1 MSSYPNALCLKFS
14 PPNKDIYIAAG
25 NYEEMC
31 KWRDVLMF
39 HCTRHRNSK
48 SFHHNHRL
56 HNHHHHHHHH
66 KHHKSNT
73 ESNNN
78 ISKKLHSSN
87 KSISKKS
94 KSTNRHNKL
103 NDVDDDEEDLV
114 ELNGE
119 DLDDEEINLDE
130 EFNNANNDYYEEDD
144 LLGDDEEDE
153 LVIEEKNVELSPTS
167 QNKTNESNENENTNN
182 INNSN
187 TNNTNSDESRRLSYK
202 EDDVIRKQRLKENL
216 NQLLIEYKHEEEAQL
231 KKYSK
236 FASNSN
242 INPPPSS
249 NLKQQNRTS
258 LDSCYKINNNPTT
271 ANKNSAFSLVQN
283 NQSSSFRPISLPN
296 KAISGKAVTKS
307 SGSSSSCSSSS
318 PPKARSRESSTNTI
332 TNTSPS
338 TQAQTDSTST
348 STAELTISSHSQIY
362 KKPCLISPRKSGQQ
376 ANNNNNN
383 SSNNQDDSPA
393 YQLANS
399 NSSLNVPNNNN
410 NSMSSS
416 TSSTSSTLSTSSNK
430 SLTIQVRNSVDDS
443 TFIADHN
450 KKFKDTTDNNS
461 KNEFIDLTTKK
472 NLLTTNCSNVSGFLL
487 LKSKDNS
494 EAFLLNEKYWFSLNT
509 NSCNLLYWN
518 DKYEQDLGKFPLGKY
533 ELSKCSQLIKDIQT
547 TTINHYENN
556 ISNDLAF
563 KITFHQN
570 SSYIILTAANKEN
583 KLSWCESIKHTID
596 NISSNC
602 TKCKPKLVV
611 NPMQSLNNNNN
622 NNLNSPNNQPS
633 QINDD
638 QPLIIVNNAN
648 NNNNSSKKCTKQVS
662 KGMRSPI
669 SPSSRQANSLMS
681 SIQASKLK
689 SLENNNLGNSEQ
701 TSSTSSLSSS
711 ISYDSLKQKYDKLS
725 IDNNELQSKF
735 KLLEQIHL
743 NTINEYE
750 KRQNRL
756 YNQIDEMHVKLSN
769 TEMDVE
775 QLNKKLSQSNKSNDS
790 SLMQLQN
797 LNDHLNKYKETMQ
810 LQEKEIEKL
819 NKKLQQI
826 NASENLNQINDILVN
841 CETKINP
848 ESNNNKLK
856 GWNKEVKNLDSRIND
871 LLAKIKEREMNL
883 AQISKV
889 STSTQ
894 TTTLICDDDSY
905 KSKCDQ
911 LEFQLQE
918 AKNKISQLQSNNNN
932 SRISLTKPAINLND
946 FSDDLGKVLMSKEEV
961 ITSLEKQLK
970 DREKQVQ
977 TLTSQLNEEIFQS
990 NKYQDAFNLE
1000 LNRNTQLNNEIKA
1013 LNECL
1018 NQQYCFNTELDSL
1031 KQDLSK
1037 SNSYIKQLEYDI
1049 NQSNEQKEKI
1059 EVEFKNFQEDSK
1071 SELEI
1076 LQEEIKTFEYKLV
1089 HSQRQAQEYQSILED
1104 MDLTNTNSINFL
1116 SQTLT
1121 LCGGS
1126 PSSLGPM
1133 NDSSLQNR
1141 LKRTQSYVQLL
1152 IQQIIQIKNS
1162 NIEELS
1168 AKLQQLQNEFEEIKE
1183 ENIDLND
1190 HIYSVDV
1197 YMREKEAQCDDYQ
1210 KEKDEL
1216 VEKLND
1222 LTHRLAKLDP
1232 NCSETE
1238 KNQSKNIDYDLFLD
1252 KLRQNLNSKTNNL
1265 NDFIRFILSLCNYF
1279 LIKLDCSNATKTPND
1294 DMIISECGILEH
1306 VSQLN
1311 ISTTC
1316 NIIDINTF
1324 KQILVDKLIFSN
1336 DMTTNLNDIKK
1347 SLKNLI
1353 KFINSSGLTKF
1364 NNQILSYMAEQLIH
1378 KAALNGHLK
1387 FACELLR
1394 KKSDQ
1399 QDNNSNNPTLKSE
1412 QDEKIFKL
1420 ASELLLS
1427 DEDSLRKLSAQ
1438 LLNEAQ
1444 HLNQLNCVLNSLNKL
1459 RFKNLSFTQNKK
1471 MLGECLKNL
1480 DILDVDQQ
1488 PDDADEEL
1496 NKLIEDLNNEVYYQ
1510 DPSCQDEKLQNTQ
1523 LNYILD
1529 VIKSIF
1535 LQHKEQIS
1543 EQLNEVHKLMS
1554 ISSDDDLLAHLQ

>member
-1 MSSYPNALCLKFS
+1 
-14 PPNKDIYIAAG
+14 
-25 NYEEMC
+25 MC

-39 HCTRHRNSK
+39 HCSRHRNSK
-48 SFHHNHRL
+48 SFHHHHIHHR
-56 HNHHHHHHHH
+56 HHHHHH
-66 KHHKSNT
+66 KHHKTNNES
-73 ESNNN
+73 SNNN
-78 ISKKLHSSN
+78 SSKKLHSSS
-87 KSISKKS
+87 KSMSKKS
-94 KSTNRHNKL
+94 KSTNNRHNKL

-119 DLDDEEINLDE
+119 DLEDEEEINLDE
-130 EFNNANNDYYEEDD
+130 EFNNANNDYYEDD

-153 LVIEEKNVELSPTS
+153 LVIEQKNVELLSPSS
-167 QNKTNESNENENTNN
+167 QNKTIDSNVNENTNS
-182 INNSN
+182 NNN
-187 TNNTNSDESRRLSYK
+187 NNNTNSDDSRRLSYK
-202 EDDVIRKQRLKENL
+202 EDDMIRKQRLKENL

-242 INPPPSS
+242 INPINNSS
-249 NLKQQNRTS
+249 NLKQQQNRTS
-258 LDSCYKINNNPTT
+258 LDSCYKINNNNNIN
-271 ANKNSAFSLVQN
+271 NKNSAFSLVQN
-283 NQSSSFRPISLPN
+283 NQSTSFRPISLPN
-296 KAISGKAVTKS
+296 KTIGGKSAPTKS
-307 SGSSSSCSSSS
+307 SWSSSSSSSTSTS
-318 PPKARSRESSTNTI
+318 PPKTRSRESSTHTI
-332 TNTSPS
+332 TNTSPP
-338 TQAQTDSTST
+338 APPVDSTST

-376 ANNNNNN
+376 ANNNN
-383 SSNNQDDSPA
+383 SNNNDDSSS

-399 NSSLNVPNNNN
+399 NSSSSLNVNNNNNNNNSN

-416 TSSTSSTLSTSSNK
+416 TTSTSSTLSTSSNK
-430 SLTIQVRNSVDDS
+430 SLTIQVRNSVDES
-443 TFIADHN
+443 TFLSDYN
-450 KKFKDTTDNNS
+450 KKAKDTTDNS
-461 KNEFIDLTTKK
+461 RNEFIDLTTKK
-472 NLLTTNCSNVSGFLL
+472 NLVTTNCSNISGYL

-494 EAFLLNEKYWFSLNT
+494 ETLLLNEKYWFSLNT

-533 ELSKCSQLIKDIQT
+533 ELSKCSQLIKDVQT
-547 TTINHYENN
+547 TTINHYESS
-556 ISNDLAF
+556 SNSDLAF
-563 KITFHQN
+563 KLTFHQN
-570 SSYIILTAANKEN
+570 SSFIILTASNKEN
-583 KLSWCESIKHTID
+583 KLSWCDTIKHTID
-596 NISSNC
+596 HISSNC

-611 NPMQSLNNNNN
+611 NPMQSLNNN
-622 NNLNSPNNQPS
+622 LSSPNNQLS
-633 QINDD
+633 QISDD
-638 QPLIIVNNAN
+638 QSLIIVNNSNGN
-648 NNNNSSKKCTKQVS
+648 NSSSKKCTKQVN

-669 SPSSRQANSLMS
+669 SPSSSRQANSLMS

-689 SLENNNLGNSEQ
+689 SLENNNNLAGSEQ

-711 ISYDSLKQKYDKLS
+711 ISYDSLKQKYDKLTQ
-725 IDNNELQSKF
+725 DNNELQSKF

-769 TEMDVE
+769 SELDIE
-775 QLNKKLSQSNKSNDS
+775 QLNKKLTQSNKSNDS

-841 CETKINP
+841 CETKMSP
-848 ESNNNKLK
+848 ESNNKLR

-883 AQISKV
+883 AQIPKV
-889 STSTQ
+889 CTSTQ

-918 AKNKISQLQSNNNN
+918 AQNKINQLQSSNN
-932 SRISLTKPAINLND
+932 SRSSLNKPAINLND

-1000 LNRNTQLNNEIKA
+1000 LNRNTQLNNEIKS

-1037 SNSYIKQLEYDI
+1037 ANSYIKQLEYDL
-1049 NQSNEQKEKI
+1049 NQSNDQKDKI
-1059 EVEFKNFQEDSK
+1059 EIEFKNFQEDSK
-1071 SELEI
+1071 NELEI

-1104 MDLTNTNSINFL
+1104 MDLSNTNSINFL

-1126 PSSLGPM
+1126 PSSLGSM

-1141 LKRTQSYVQLL
+1141 LKRTQSFVQLL

-1168 AKLQQLQNEFEEIKE
+1168 NRLQQLQNEFDEVKE

-1216 VEKLND
+1216 LEKLQD
-1222 LTHRLAKLDP
+1222 LTHKLAKLDP
-1232 NCSETE
+1232 NCSENE
-1238 KNQSKNIDYDLFLD
+1238 NNQTKNIDYDLFLD

-1279 LIKLDCSNATKTPND
+1279 LIKLDCNNVTKTSND

-1306 VSQLN
+1306 VSKLN
-1311 ISTTC
+1311 INTTC
-1316 NIIDINTF
+1316 NMIDINTF
-1324 KQILVDKLIFSN
+1324 KQILMDKLILSN
-1336 DMTTNLNDIKK
+1336 EMTTNLNDMKK
-1347 SLKNLI
+1347 ALKNLI

-1399 QDNNSNNPTLKSE
+1399 SDNNSNNPTLKSE

-1459 RFKNLSFTQNKK
+1459 RFKNLSYTQNKK
-1471 MLGECLKNL
+1471 LLGEFIKNL
-1480 DILDVDQQ
+1480 DIPDMDQQ
-1488 PDDADEEL
+1488 PEDADEEL
-1496 NKLIEDLNNEVYYQ
+1496 NKLIGDLNNEIYYQ

-1529 VIKSIF
+1529 VIKNIF
-1535 LQHKEQIS
+1535 VQHKEQIS
-1543 EQLNEVHKLMS
+1543 QQLNEVHKLMS

>member
-14 PPNKDIYIAAG
+14 SPNKDIYIAAG

-39 HCTRHRNSK
+39 HCSRHRNSK
-48 SFHHNHRL
+48 SFHHHHRL
-56 HNHHHHHHHH
+56 HHHH
-66 KHHKSNT
+66 KHQKSNT

-78 ISKKLHSSN
+78 NNNNKTLHSSN

-94 KSTNRHNKL
+94 KSTNRHNTL

-130 EFNNANNDYYEEDD
+130 EFNNANNDYYGDD

-153 LVIEEKNVELSPTS
+153 LVIDQKNVELSPSS
-167 QNKTNESNENENTNN
+167 QNKTNESNANENTNT
-182 INNSN
+182 NSV
-187 TNNTNSDESRRLSYK
+187 NSDESRRLSYK
-202 EDDVIRKQRLKENL
+202 EDDMIRKQRLKENL

-242 INPPPSS
+242 INPPANSS
-249 NLKQQNRTS
+249 SLKQQNRTS
-258 LDSCYKINNNPTT
+258 LDSCYKLNNNSTST
-271 ANKNSAFSLVQN
+271 NKNSAFSLVQN
-283 NQSSSFRPISLPN
+283 NHSSSFRPISLPN
-296 KAISGKAVTKS
+296 KTISNKSATKS
-307 SGSSSSCSSSS
+307 SWSSSSSSSNS
-318 PPKARSRESSTNTI
+318 PPKTRSRESSTHTI

-338 TQAQTDSTST
+338 APVPNDSSST

-376 ANNNNNN
+376 ANNNN
-383 SSNNQDDSPA
+383 SNNNCNNNNNNNNNTNTNNNDQDDSSS

-399 NSSLNVPNNNN
+399 NSSLNVPNNNI

-416 TSSTSSTLSTSSNK
+416 TTSTSSTLSTSSNK
-430 SLTIQVRNSVDDS
+430 SLTIQVRNSVDESGFLSDY
-443 TFIADHN
+443 N
-450 KKFKDTTDNNS
+450 KKPKDTTDNS

-472 NLLTTNCSNVSGFLL
+472 NSITNNCSNVSGYL

-494 EAFLLNEKYWFSLNT
+494 ETLLLNEKYWFSLNT

-533 ELSKCSQLIKDIQT
+533 ELSKCSQLIKDIQS
-547 TTINHYENN
+547 TTINHYEDN
-556 ISNDLAF
+556 SSSDLAF

-570 SSYIILTAANKEN
+570 SSFILLTASNKEN
-583 KLSWCESIKHTID
+583 KLSWCESIKYTID
-596 NISSNC
+596 HISSNC

-611 NPMQSLNNNNN
+611 NPMQSLNNNNS
-622 NNLNSPNNQPS
+622 LNSPNNQSS

-638 QPLIIVNNAN
+638 QSLIIVNNSN
-648 NNNNSSKKCTKQVS
+648 SSSKKCTKQAS
-662 KGMRSPI
+662 KGIRSPI
-669 SPSSRQANSLMS
+669 SPASRQANSLMS

-701 TSSTSSLSSS
+701 TSSTTSLSSS

-725 IDNNELQSKF
+725 QDNTELQSKF

-756 YNQIDEMHVKLSN
+756 YNQIDEMHVKLS
-769 TEMDVE
+769 TSELDVE
-775 QLNKKLSQSNKSNDS
+775 QLNKKLTQSNKSNDS

-810 LQEKEIEKL
+810 LQEREIEKL

-826 NASENLNQINDILVN
+826 NASENLNQINDILVK
-841 CETKINP
+841 CETKMSP
-848 ESNNNKLK
+848 ESNNKLR

-883 AQISKV
+883 AQISKA

-894 TTTLICDDDSY
+894 TITLICDDESY

-918 AKNKISQLQSNNNN
+918 AQNKINQLQTNN
-932 SRISLTKPAINLND
+932 SRTSLTKPAINLND

-977 TLTSQLNEEIFQS
+977 ALTSQLNEEIFQS

-1000 LNRNTQLNNEIKA
+1000 LNRNTQLNNEIKS

-1037 SNSYIKQLEYDI
+1037 ANSFIKKLEFDLT
-1049 NQSNEQKEKI
+1049 QSNEQREKI
-1059 EVEFKNFQEDSK
+1059 EIEFKNLQEDSK
-1071 SELEI
+1071 NEFEI

-1104 MDLTNTNSINFL
+1104 MDLSNTNSINFL

-1126 PSSLGPM
+1126 PSSLGAM

-1141 LKRTQSYVQLL
+1141 LKRTQSFVQLL

-1162 NIEELS
+1162 NIEDLS
-1168 AKLQQLQNEFEEIKE
+1168 AKLQQLQNEFEEVKE

-1197 YMREKEAQCDDYQ
+1197 YMREKESQCDEYQ

-1216 VEKLND
+1216 LEKLQD
-1222 LTHRLAKLDP
+1222 LTHKLAKLDR
-1232 NCSETE
+1232 NCSENAN
-1238 KNQSKNIDYDLFLD
+1238 NQAKNIDYDLFLD
-1252 KLRQNLNSKTNNL
+1252 RLRQNLNSKTNNL
-1265 NDFIRFILSLCNYF
+1265 NDFIKFILSLCNYF
-1279 LIKLDCSNATKTPND
+1279 LIKLDSNNTSKTLND

-1311 ISTTC
+1311 INTTC

-1324 KQILVDKLIFSN
+1324 KQILIDKLILSN
-1336 DMTTNLNDIKK
+1336 EMTTNLNDMKK
-1347 SLKNLI
+1347 ALKNLV

-1399 QDNNSNNPTLKSE
+1399 SENNSNNPTLKSE

-1471 MLGECLKNL
+1471 LLGEFFKNL
-1480 DILDVDQQ
+1480 DIPDMDQQ
-1488 PDDADEEL
+1488 PEDVDDEL
-1496 NKLIEDLNNEVYYQ
+1496 NKLIGDLNNEIYYQ
-1510 DPSCQDEKLQNTQ
+1510 DPSCRDEKLQNTQ

-1529 VIKSIF
+1529 VIKNIF
-1535 LQHKEQIS
+1535 VEHKEQIS
-1543 EQLNEVHKLMS
+1543 QQLNEVHKLMS